1 MPNAIITGG
10 AGFIASHLAE
20 ALAKDYNKIFLVD
33 NLVRT
38 GNTRN
43 IDHLLQN
50 PKFEFLNLDISNARD
65 IAKLSN
71 IHEDEGIDVVYHLAA
86 TRINRCAQN
95 PYEGHRFLADGG
107 YYIVEF
113 CAANKIKMFFASTAS
128 VYNNPKRFPIEET
141 DPCES
146 HTIYGAAKYYTE
158 GLMRSFAKNFGLQY
172 SICRFFSVY
181 GVRMDC
187 EGAYTEIIFNWLN
200 NINKGNNKV
209 TVFGNPDEK
218 VLDLVYVKD
227 VVGAIIAATEE
238 WKNEVYNVS
247 TETGVTIT
255 DLIKTIS
262 ETLEVKLEVEV
273 KPENRTDIEKKRV
286 GSVSKLK
293 SLGWKPKYDLAK
305 GIKETYKWINHLNN
319 IKQ

>member
-1 MPNAIITGG
+1 MYNAIITGG

-20 ALAKDYNKIFLVD
+20 AVADKYDKIYLVD

-50 PKFEFLNLDISNARD
+50 SKYEFLNLDISD
-65 IAKLSN
+65 PLSMVKLSSIAK
-71 IHEDEGIDVVYHLAA
+71 EEGIEVVYHLAA

-95 PYEGHRFLADGG
+95 PHEGHKFLADAGFL
-107 YYIVEF
+107 IAEF
-113 CAANKIKMFFASTAS
+113 CTTNKIKMFFASTAS
-128 VYNNPKRFPIEET
+128 VYNNPKRFPIEEI
-141 DPCES
+141 DPCEP

-158 GLMRSFAKNFGLQY
+158 GLMRSFAKNSGLQY

-200 NINKGNNKV
+200 NISKGENKV

-227 VVGAIIAATEE
+227 VVGAILAATEE
-238 WKNEVYNVS
+238 WNNEVYNVS

-255 DLIKTIS
+255 DLIETIS
-262 ETLEVKLEVEV
+262 ETLGVELQV
-273 KPENRTDIEKKRV
+273 ESKPENRTDIEKKRV
-286 GSVSKLK
+286 GSISKLK
-293 SLGWKPKYDLAK
+293 KLGWEPQYNLAK
-305 GIKETYKWINHLNN
+305 GIKETYEWIKTL
-319 IKQ
+319 

>member
-1 MPNAIITGG
+1 MANAIITGG

-20 ALAKDYNKIFLVD
+20 AIESKYDKIYLVD

-38 GNTRN
+38 NNTRN
-43 IDHLLQN
+43 IDHLLTN
-50 PKFEFLNLDISNARD
+50 PKFEFIKLDISETRD
-65 IAKLSN
+65 IALLSN
-71 IHEDEGIDVVYHLAA
+71 IHERNNIDVVYHLAA

-107 YYIVEF
+107 YYITEF

-141 DPCES
+141 DPCEP

-158 GLMRSFAKNFGLQY
+158 GLMRSFAKNWGLQY

-200 NINKGNNKV
+200 SINRGNNRV

-227 VVGAIIAATEE
+227 VVNAILKSTEE
-238 WKNEVYNVS
+238 WNNEVYNVS
-247 TETGVTIT
+247 TESGVTIT
-255 DLIKTIS
+255 ELIKTIS
-262 ETLEVKLEVEV
+262 KTLDVDLEVSIKA
-273 KPENRTDIEKKRV
+273 ENRTDIEKKRV
-286 GSVSKLK
+286 GSVAKLK
-293 SLGWKPKYDLAK
+293 SIGWEPQYNLSK
-305 GIKETYKWINHLNN
+305 GIKETYEWISYLNGQ
-319 IKQ
+319 K

>member
-1 MPNAIITGG
+1 MANAIITGG

-20 ALAKDYNKIFLVD
+20 AIAKDYDKIFLVD

-43 IDHLLQN
+43 IDHLIQRS
-50 PKFEFLNLDISNARD
+50 KYEFLNLDISNVRD

-71 IHEDEGIDVVYHLAA
+71 INEEESIDVVYHLAA
-86 TRINRCAQN
+86 TRINRCAKN

-107 YYIVEF
+107 YYMVEF

-141 DPCES
+141 DPCEP

-158 GLMRSFAKNFGLQY
+158 GLMRSFAKSYGLQY

-200 NINKGNNKV
+200 NINKGKNKV

-227 VVGAIIAATEE
+227 VVGAILKATEE

-247 TETGVTIT
+247 TESGVTIT
-255 DLIKTIS
+255 ELIETIS
-262 ETLEVKLEVEV
+262 KTLNIELEVEV
-273 KPENRTDIEKKRV
+273 RAENRTDIEKKRV
-286 GSVSKLK
+286 GSVAKLK
-293 SLGWKPKYDLAK
+293 AIGWEPKYDLAK
-305 GIKETYKWINHLNN
+305 GVKETYEWISSLNS
-319 IKQ
+319 IR

>member
-1 MPNAIITGG
+1 M
-10 AGFIASHLAE
+10 
-20 ALAKDYNKIFLVD
+20 
-33 NLVRT
+33 
-38 GNTRN
+38 
-43 IDHLLQN
+43 
-50 PKFEFLNLDISNARD
+50 
-65 IAKLSN
+65 LSN
-71 IHEDEGIDVVYHLAA
+71 IHERNNIDVVYHLAA

-107 YYIVEF
+107 YYITEF

-141 DPCES
+141 DPCEP

-158 GLMRSFAKNFGLQY
+158 GLMRSFAKNWGLQY

-200 NINKGNNKV
+200 SINRGNNRV

-227 VVGAIIAATEE
+227 VVNAILKSTEE
-238 WKNEVYNVS
+238 WNNEVYNVS
-247 TETGVTIT
+247 TESGVTIT
-255 DLIKTIS
+255 ELIKTIS
-262 ETLEVKLEVEV
+262 KTLDADLEVRIKA
-273 KPENRTDIEKKRV
+273 ENRTDIEKKRV
-286 GSVSKLK
+286 GSVAKLK
-293 SLGWKPKYDLAK
+293 SIGWEPQYDLSK
-305 GIKETYKWINHLNN
+305 GIKETYEWISYLNGQ
-319 IKQ
+319 K